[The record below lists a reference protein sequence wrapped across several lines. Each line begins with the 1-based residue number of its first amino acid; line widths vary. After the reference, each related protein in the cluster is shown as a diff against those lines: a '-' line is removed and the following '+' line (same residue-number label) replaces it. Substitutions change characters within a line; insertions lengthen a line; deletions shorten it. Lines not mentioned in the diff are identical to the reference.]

1 MVARQVLAIT
11 LALLLAMPAWTN
23 PAVVGSTIA
32 SQQARIAG
40 AALTTGTT
48 IFSGDVLE
56 VGAKGLASLNLSGG
70 GQVDLGAESRARLTR
85 EANGVVLELGRG
97 AAAFRSTG
105 GAPFEARIADASIQ
119 PVGMEPAVGVLAWK
133 NPTAGV
139 IAARSGKLLIRTA
152 HDARSVVL
160 NPGEAIEFTYTPAQE
175 EDDSDL
181 SRKGVVVLGLIIV
194 GIAALTAIILST
206 QSRDLNE
213 NERCDVVSPFQPCP

>member
-1 MVARQVLAIT
+1 MVARQVLAVT
-11 LALLLAMPAWTN
+11 LALLLAVPAWTN

-40 AALTTGTT
+40 AELRAGTT

-85 EANGVVLELGRG
+85 KADGVVLELGRG
-97 AAAFRSTG
+97 AAAFRSAG
-105 GAPFEARIADASIQ
+105 GAPLEARIADASIH
-119 PVGMEPAVGVLAWK
+119 PLGTEPAVGVLAWK
-133 NPTAGV
+133 SPTEGV

-160 NPGEAIEFTYTPAQE
+160 NPGEAIEFSYTPAQ

-181 SRKGVVVLGLIIV
+181 SRKGVIVLGLIIV
-194 GIAALTAIILST
+194 GIAALTAAILSA

-213 NERCDVVSPFQPCP
+213 SDLCKVVSPFQPCP